1 MGKLG
6 TSVCHSFGWKPYIG
20 ELLGSLE
27 YGKGFWEIVRWVKV
41 QPLTIIVLVNQTC
54 NWDFGLACCG
64 DLYWRR
70 ILEKNVL
77 ETCIGEEDCI
87 GEGDY
92 MEERESPS
100 NWYWRKLCYFKFIG
114 GGTVVDPIKSV
125 CCTIAV
131 AWLKLARG

>member
-1 MGKLG
+1 MYCFDYVGFGKAWYF
-6 TSVCHSFGWKPYIG
+6 CHSFGWKPYIG

-77 ETCIGEEDCI
+77 ETAL
-87 GEGDY
+87 
-92 MEERESPS
+92 EREIVLE
-100 NWYWRKLCYFKFIG
+100 REI
-114 GGTVVDPIKSV
+114 I
-125 CCTIAV
+125 
-131 AWLKLARG
+131 